1 MGYIAV
7 LGGGAWGTTLAAM
20 LAEKGYDVA
29 LWAHEKEVVEDIQR
43 HGTNSTFLPG
53 DELPRN
59 LRASTDIVEVTDK
72 ARFIVN
78 VVPVQHTRAVLK
90 AAKGGINNDTV
101 IVTASKG
108 IEIGTHMTVSQI
120 IREVTPCTPAV
131 LSGPSFA
138 TEVIRRLPTAVS
150 LATENYDTGLMLQE
164 IFNTNFFRVY
174 THGDLVGAELGGAI
188 KNVIAIAAG
197 ITEGLALGQDARA
210 ALITRGLAEM
220 TRLGMVMGAK
230 ERTFSGLSGIGDLV
244 LTCSSQTSRN
254 FTTGMKLGQGLKIA
268 EITASTKSVAEGVP
282 TAKAAHEIAST
293 LNVEMPIIEQV
304 YGIIYDGLDVREAVG
319 SLMAR
324 SLKSEFYG

>member
-1 MGYIAV
+1 MNYIAV

-20 LAEKGYDVA
+20 LAEKGYDVK
-29 LWAHEKEVVEDIQR
+29 LWANEKEVVDEIQTK
-43 HGTNSTFLPG
+43 GTNSVFLPG
-53 DELPRN
+53 HELPRT
-59 LRASTDIVEVTDK
+59 LKASTDLDSVVSK
-72 ARFIVN
+72 ARYIVN
-78 VVPVQHTRAVLK
+78 VVPAQYTRSVLK
-90 AAKGGINNDTV
+90 AAAPYLSTETV

-120 IREVTPCTPAV
+120 VREVTPCSPAV

-138 TEVIRRLPTAVS
+138 SEVIDRLPTAVS
-150 LATENYDTGLMLQE
+150 LATETYDAGLILQE
-164 IFNTNFFRVY
+164 IFNTKYFRVY
-174 THGDLVGAELGGAI
+174 THGDLIGAELGGAI

-197 ITEGLALGQDARA
+197 ITEGLKLGQDARA

-220 TRLGMVMGAK
+220 TRLGLVMGAK

-254 FTTGMKLGQGLKIA
+254 FTTGMKLGQGMKIE
-268 EITASTKSVAEGVP
+268 EIKASTRSVAEGVP
-282 TAKAAHEIAST
+282 TAKAAHEIAAS

-304 YGIIYDGLDVREAVG
+304 YGIIYGGLDVREAVE

-324 SLKSEFYG
+324 SLKNEFYG